1 MLYNICGLNV
11 QYTAKY
17 PRTLSRSEKYIA
29 DDQTLTPDITLDVTE
44 ERIDNYISIY
54 PQVSRSLAE
63 YVIFGASFYE
73 AVLDFDAIL
82 LHSSAIAVD
91 NKAYLFTADSGT
103 GKSTHTKLWMDYFGD
118 RAVMINDDKPAIRI
132 IDEKIYA
139 CGTPFSGKHDINSNV
154 LIPLRGIC
162 CLNQG
167 EENHIEKISN
177 REAIQKLMQQ
187 TLLVPHRTGVNNLLN
202 VLDRVIKSVDVYK
215 LYCDISEDAV
225 LTSYNGMK

>member
-17 PRTLSRSEKYIA
+17 PQTISRSEKYIA
-29 DDQTLTPDITLDVTE
+29 DDQNRTPDITLDVTE

-54 PQVSRSLAE
+54 PQVSHSLAE
-63 YVIFGASFYE
+63 YVIYGASFYE

-118 RAVMINDDKPAIRI
+118 RAVMINDDKPVIRI

-154 LIPLRGIC
+154 LVPLKGIC

-167 EENHIEKISN
+167 KENHIEKISN

-187 TLLVPHRTGVNNLLN
+187 TLLVPHRTGVNNLLD